1 MSNNFKKLDAAK
13 LTKLR
18 QELRNE
24 IKIFIE
30 SDNLM
35 KLGMNSFKVRL
46 LNGKKYPPNFINQ
59 EIKNLKNDFDV
70 ATRRKLRQEIHFLNP
85 K

>member
-1 MSNNFKKLDAAK
+1 MSNNQNFKQLDASK

-18 QELRNE
+18 QELRNK

-35 KLGMNSFKVRL
+35 KLGMNAFKVRL
-46 LNGKKYPPNFINQ
+46 I
-59 EIKNLKNDFDV
+59 NLKKR
-70 ATRRKLRQEIHFLNP
+70 TKSKTQ
-85 K
+85 